1 MYVFIEKYKLF
12 QAAGAVVILGL
23 LSACSTIS
31 TQQAAIPTQ
40 QAAAANESASGA
52 GTKSV
57 PVSTSREAL
66 GECPFGQVYEPIEPL
81 PVSNYSVFEAAD
93 GKYQSV
99 TKPWPTTGNA
109 GDETMLDAEKIHGLL
124 PNISSDVRVYDLGV
138 KGAAGPFFSAARE
151 EKQIVI
157 DFMKYRVE
165 PINDAEGKFL
175 FYGRVGAGMR
185 LTIDIETTDASL
197 NLASLVGLAAS
208 AEAGK
213 TKGEILTSVIG
224 VTSSDITL
232 SAPLSADLSAQ
243 SIQAILQAFSA
254 IRSKF
259 HENEVQLS
267 PHIVARLACRSN
279 PDQG

>member
-1 MYVFIEKYKLF
+1 M
-12 QAAGAVVILGL
+12 
-23 LSACSTIS
+23 
-31 TQQAAIPTQ
+31 
-40 QAAAANESASGA
+40 
-52 GTKSV
+52 V

-99 TKPWPTTGNA
+99 TKPWPTLQGQP
-109 GDETMLDAEKIHGLL
+109 GMLDAEQIRGLL

-165 PINDAEGKFL
+165 PINDADGKFL

-232 SAPLSADLSAQ
+232 SAPLSAYLSAQ